1 MVTRKSTP
9 SYSSVTPSINFS
21 ENTKELE
28 DRIVKLETK
37 LDTLI
42 SVLKKNPKN
51 GIKELSN
58 GTL

>member
-51 GIKELSN
+51 GIKEISN